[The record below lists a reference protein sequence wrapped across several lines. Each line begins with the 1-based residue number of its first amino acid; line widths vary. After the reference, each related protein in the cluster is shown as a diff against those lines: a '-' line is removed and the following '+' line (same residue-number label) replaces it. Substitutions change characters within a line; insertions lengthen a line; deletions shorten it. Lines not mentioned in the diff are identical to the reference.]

1 MKSSLQKLEKFL
13 RLEINR
19 KYDNQAVFGGLDSI
33 LASWES
39 EARADLVGEQILIA
53 LVNEIT
59 KYDQLSIAARSTSLE
74 KMLSLIDERPG
85 RATGKMEESKARTIS
100 EDPLKNS
107 NRKKKKSLTKIQ
119 QETIPAALGA
129 SVTVLDGVGP
139 KNAERLQKLGI
150 YSLEDMLYHLPRRH
164 EDFSQL
170 LPISQVQYGQNVT
183 ISGRVTGK
191 SKRVAGKRR
200 LKIFE
205 LVVEDDSAAIR
216 ASWMNQPWIT
226 KNIQEG
232 DQVVLSGS
240 IDQYLGR
247 LVMSNPEMELL
258 DSEQLHTNRIVP
270 IYPLT
275 ANIGQRWLRTIMKK
289 VISYWAP
296 RVEDPVPGSILENY
310 ELIDLAEALY
320 QVHFPDSWEE
330 LEAAQARIAFNELFI
345 MQLAVLQQKSLWKSS
360 KARIFN
366 HSQDWLERQY
376 ANLPFEL
383 TQAQKDSWLDVLKDL
398 ASGQPMNRLLQGD
411 VGSGKTVLAALAMA
425 AIANDGAQSAIMAP
439 TSILAEQ
446 HFSSLRKLLL
456 HTDSSLHKNEIA
468 LLIGATS
475 AAKRKVIKA
484 GLQSGEIKI
493 LIGTHTLIE
502 DPIIFAELEL
512 IVIDEQHRF
521 GVQQRAALRSKG
533 NNPHLL
539 VMTAT
544 PIPRSLALTLFG
556 DLDLSVI
563 DELPPGRKEIST
575 HILLPRERKRA
586 YNLIR
591 SEIGKGRQAFI
602 LYPLVEG
609 LDKNPDKAAVEQHK
623 ELQKNIFSN
632 YRLTLLHGRLKA
644 EVKEQNMADFRDH
657 KSDILVST
665 SVIEVGVDIPNASVM
680 LIEGANRFGLAQL
693 HQFRGRVGRGVDKSY
708 CILIPDNEGAAEN
721 ERLKAMV
728 ETNDGFI
735 LAERDLQQRGP
746 GEFLGKNQSGFAPL
760 RFASLADS
768 RMIDRAR
775 RAAASLLELDPQL
788 QMAEHKHLANILHS
802 YWSEGKGDVS

>member
-19 KYDNQAVFGGLDSI
+19 QYDNQAVFGGLESI

-39 EARADLVGEQILIA
+39 EAHADLVGEKILIA
-53 LVNEIT
+53 LVREIS
-59 KYDQLSIAARSTSLE
+59 KYDGLSIAERSTSVK
-74 KMLSLIDERPG
+74 KMLSLIDEGPR
-85 RATGKMEESKARTIS
+85 RVSDKREESKSPTIS
-100 EDPLKNS
+100 EDSLKS
-107 NRKKKKSLTKIQ
+107 TKRKKKKSLTKIQ

-170 LPISQVQYGQNVT
+170 LPISQVKYGQNVT

-191 SKRVAGKRR
+191 SKRVVGKRK

-205 LVVEDDSAAIR
+205 LVVEDDSAALR
-216 ASWMNQPWIT
+216 ASWMNQPWKT
-226 KNIQEG
+226 KNIQEE
-232 DQVVLSGS
+232 DQVLLSGS

-247 LVMSNPEMELL
+247 LTMSNPEMELL

-296 RVEDPVPGSILENY
+296 RVEDPVPGSILKSY
-310 ELIDLAEALY
+310 EFIDLAQALY

-345 MQLAVLQQKSLWKSS
+345 MQLAVLQQKSRWKSS
-360 KARIFN
+360 KARIFKV
-366 HSQDWLERQY
+366 SQDWLDQQY

-383 TQAQKDSWLDVLKDL
+383 TKAQKGSWHDFMKDM

-411 VGSGKTVLAALAMA
+411 VGSGKTVIAALAMA
-425 AIANDGAQSAIMAP
+425 AIANEGAQSAIMAP

-446 HFSSLRKLLL
+446 HYASLRKLLL
-456 HTDSSLHKNEIA
+456 HTDSSLHENEIA

-475 AAKRKVIKA
+475 AAERKEIKA
-484 GLQSGEIKI
+484 ALRSGEIKI

-502 DPIIFAELEL
+502 DPILFAELEL

-586 YNLIR
+586 YNLIH

-609 LDKNPDKAAVEQHK
+609 NDKNPDKAAVEQHQ

-632 YRLTLLHGRLKA
+632 YRLTLMHGRLKA
-644 EVKEQNMADFRDH
+644 EVKEQSMADFRDH

-665 SVIEVGVDIPNASVM
+665 SVIEVGLDIPNASVM

-693 HQFRGRVGRGVDKSY
+693 HQFRGRVGRGADKSY
-708 CILIPDNEGAAEN
+708 CILIPDNEDAAEN

-728 ETNDGFI
+728 ESNDGFI

-746 GEFLGKNQSGFAPL
+746 GEFLGKNQSGFAGL

-775 RAAASLLELDPQL
+775 RAAASLLEQDPQL
-788 QMAEHKHLANILHS
+788 QAAEHKHLANILHS